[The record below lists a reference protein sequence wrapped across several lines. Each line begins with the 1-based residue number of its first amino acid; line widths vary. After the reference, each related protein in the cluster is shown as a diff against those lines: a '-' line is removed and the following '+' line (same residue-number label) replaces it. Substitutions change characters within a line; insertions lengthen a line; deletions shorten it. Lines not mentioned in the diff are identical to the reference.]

1 MTITE
6 KIVRLGEIQDR
17 LLVLQYLQTDETEV
31 LKREL
36 KELMKDLEIAG
47 DI

>member
-17 LLVLQYLQTDETEV
+17 LFALQHSQTDETEV
-31 LKREL
+31 LKMEL
-36 KELMKDLEIAG
+36 KELMKDLDIAG
-47 DI
+47 DL

>member
-17 LLVLQYLQTDETEV
+17 LLVLQYSQTDETEV

>member
-17 LLVLQYLQTDETEV
+17 LFVLQYSQTDETEV

-36 KELMKDLEIAG
+36 KELMKDLGIAG
-47 DI
+47 DL

>member
-17 LLVLQYLQTDETEV
+17 LFVLQHSQTDETEV
-31 LKREL
+31 LKMEL
-36 KELMKDLEIAG
+36 KELMEDLEIAG

>member
-17 LLVLQYLQTDETEV
+17 LFVLQYSQTDETEV
-31 LKREL
+31 LKMEL
-36 KELMKDLEIAG
+36 KELMKELGIEGDL
-47 DI
+47 

>member
-6 KIVRLGEIQDR
+6 KITRIGYIQDK
-17 LLVLQYLQTDETEV
+17 LFALQHSQTDETEV
-31 LKREL
+31 LKVEL
-36 KELMKDLEIAG
+36 KELMKDLGIAG

>member
-6 KIVRLGEIQDR
+6 KIIRIGYIQDK
-17 LLVLQYLQTDETEV
+17 LFALENSQTDETEI

-36 KELMKDLEIAG
+36 KELMKELGIEGDL
-47 DI
+47 

>member
-17 LLVLQYLQTDETEV
+17 LFILQFSQTDETEV
-31 LKREL
+31 LKMEL
-36 KELMKDLEIAG
+36 KELMKELGIEGDL
-47 DI
+47 